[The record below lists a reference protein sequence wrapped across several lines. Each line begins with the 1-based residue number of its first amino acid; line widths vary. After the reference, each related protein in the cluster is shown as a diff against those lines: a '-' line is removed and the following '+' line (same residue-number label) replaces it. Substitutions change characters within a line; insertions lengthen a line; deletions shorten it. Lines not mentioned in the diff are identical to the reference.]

1 MKKRILIYI
10 LCICMI
16 LPVFTVSSAD
26 TALPGDT
33 NGDGK
38 VTASDA
44 ALALRHA
51 VGLDWIWDR
60 HTRMM
65 TDFDCDGAV
74 DAEDGAAI
82 LRHVAGLT
90 TLRTVK
96 TDAEILSALSK
107 QALLYGDDMTE
118 WVARFIQVMPKNSDV
133 RKVLL
138 AGAKYLG
145 TPYGTK
151 DGQMDCSRFV
161 STAYSDAG
169 IAKSVYPQ
177 KNSDGTMT
185 WYLANKPEKIH
196 PTTENDWKSWTPGS
210 VLIYINDAT
219 GKGSHLALYVGEIDG
234 EPIVMESRRSGC
246 DGVRLGYMMG
256 SSESWDLVYYVD
268 PLN

>member
-1 MKKRILIYI
+1 MKKRILTFII
-10 LCICMI
+10 CICML
-16 LPVFTVSSAD
+16 LPVFTGSVAD
-26 TALPGDT
+26 TLRPGDT

-38 VTASDA
+38 ITAADA

-51 VGLDWIWDR
+51 VGLDRIWDR
-60 HTRMM
+60 ETRMLN
-65 TDFDCDGAV
+65 DFDCDGTV
-74 DAEDGAAI
+74 GAEDGAAI
-82 LRHVAGLT
+82 LRHVAGISSLKNT
-90 TLRTVK
+90 K
-96 TDAEILSALSK
+96 TDSAILASLNK
-107 QALLYGDDMTE
+107 QSLVSDELTE
-118 WVARFIQVMPKNSDV
+118 WVARFIQVMPNNSDV

-138 AGAKYLG
+138 AGATYLG

-161 STAYSDAG
+161 ATAYSDAG
-169 IAKSVYPQ
+169 IAKTLYPQ
-177 KNSDGTMT
+177 KSSDGTMT
-185 WYLANKPEKIH
+185 WYLANKPDKIH

-246 DGVRLGYMMG
+246 DGVRLGYLMG